1 MHAPATGVAMRFVLF
16 GLACL
21 TSAAVWLLLEPEIL
35 TAHHYRP
42 HTVAWVHLVVLGF
55 ILSVIAGALYQ
66 IAPVAMETK
75 LYSARLA
82 ELHFVAHFLGVAV
95 MVPFFAVWDLKQVGH
110 GGSLVFLGMLVFV
123 GNIAR
128 TLNRAPRPDVVG
140 AFIASSMLWLFLT
153 MGAGLAIAT
162 NKFWPFLPG
171 PQLHWMYAHAHLGVG
186 GVFINLTVGVSLRLV
201 PMFSLSEIRSVARAW
216 GAFALVNL
224 GIAGLF
230 WAIVAGSPP
239 AQRLFGGVLIAGLGV
254 YGVEL
259 RAILAARKR
268 RRLDWGLWQFLCAVA
283 TLAAAAGA
291 GATLVS
297 PVPLRPEVL
306 VHWQTA
312 YALLAL
318 LGVIVPAIL
327 GMLQKILPFL
337 IWQRVYAPFI
347 GRKPVPSLG
356 QLSSESV
363 QGAVFWM
370 YLVALAALLT
380 AAFAGS
386 PWLARGAAA
395 IWLAVVALFL
405 VNAGQI
411 LGHWFRPR
419 TCLARSP

>member
-21 TSAAVWLLLEPEIL
+21 TSAAVWLLVEPEIL

-42 HTVAWVHLVVLGF
+42 HTVAWAHLVVLGF

-82 ELHFVAHFLGVAV
+82 EFHFVAHFLGVGF
-95 MVPFFAVWDLKQVGH
+95 MVPFFTVWDLKQVGH
-110 GGSLVFLGMLVFV
+110 GGSLVFLGMLIFV

-153 MGAGLAIAT
+153 MGAGLTIAT

-171 PQLHWMYAHAHLGVG
+171 SQLNWMYAHAHLGVG
-186 GVFINLTVGVSLRLV
+186 GVFINLTAGVSLRLA
-201 PMFSLSEIRSVARAW
+201 PMFTLSEIRSAARAW
-216 GAFALVNL
+216 WAFALVNL
-224 GIAGLF
+224 GVAGLF
-230 WAIVAGSPP
+230 WAIVSGSPP
-239 AQRLFGGVLIAGLGV
+239 AQRAFGGVLVVGLGV
-254 YGVEL
+254 YGAEL
-259 RAILAARKR
+259 RAIFAARKR
-268 RRLDWGLWQFLCAVA
+268 RRLDWGLWQFFFAVA
-283 TLAAAAGA
+283 TLAPVAIVGLAI
-291 GATLVS
+291 VS
-297 PVPLRPEVL
+297 PVAFRPETL
-306 VHWQTA
+306 ERWQTG

-347 GRKPVPSLG
+347 GRRPVPSLG
-356 QLSSESV
+356 QLSSESI
-363 QGAVFWM
+363 QGAVFWS
-370 YLVALAALLT
+370 YLVALVALL
-380 AAFAGS
+380 AAAISGS
-386 PWLARGAAA
+386 NGLARGAAA